1 MQELESIY
9 LYKLGEIDLAN
20 KFIQQ
25 EISQEKMD
33 EVTRMLSQATKMCWA
48 GSINL
53 RVSIFKTL

>member
-33 EVTRMLSQATKMCWA
+33 EVTRMLSQATKMC
-48 GSINL
+48 
-53 RVSIFKTL
+53 